1 MVESDALT
9 QRLGHVLADEVAAK
23 VVEEKLRTVPQTPEG
38 LYMQRELLPCV
49 VEKQNTI
56 SQISLELERTR
67 AALLNMRQ
75 KLDRIRCDR
84 IHAGPTQQETSLKL
98 LIEQVARDLAKQ
110 EEVLKEKNDQYE
122 EFLNLCLGRH
132 DSPSHD
138 KSSPMELAEENL
150 PLVQTQSLPVTQF
163 SQDAYQ
169 KSYKWQQTSVSATS
183 SPSHPAASPH
193 LHKNPSSPEL
203 RRHHRETHA
212 IASPPCGGASSFFLR
227 RPAGS
232 TSVPVI
238 PRLYLGGED
247 DQNLARKSCVNEPW
261 QLDVDSSSTD
271 ETSESSRYTGRSF
284 LWRDQNGSASLP
296 SLPKVSDL
304 TANVRRPKR
313 MEARSELESSPTG
326 SRKAKAQGNA
336 GRQRT
341 LVRSTSRT
349 NLANAQERGS
359 SKKSS
364 RTDVSRPRRPA
375 ESSAACVM
383 ETMLQ
388 SSEDECVD
396 VKVVDED
403 ESARVRVEKAQ
414 RNMESPI
421 PTRERQRPLGS
432 VSSSRSDQLMGNEC
446 CASPLESKA
455 LTTVH
460 ALRGHSSASAVMPC
474 TSLTST
480 PVLRCATPLQTGS
493 PPSYS
498 QRCDQT
504 SSSGTCS
511 PLAPIQRSRSSCT
524 TTRLMNG
531 PALRVGSPIV
541 SSKARLAVE
550 GSSPIPPES
559 SRRGVVRPAALRGS
573 EGFRA
578 FGTTGGSGEFGTIPF
593 RRADRKSVV

>member
-1 MVESDALT
+1 VVTAPGTSTRLSSPERAGLIHVPSVPDPHMVESDALT
-9 QRLGHVLADEVAAK
+9 QRLGHVVADEVAAK

-132 DSPSHD
+132 GSPSHD

-163 SQDAYQ
+163 SQDAFQ

-304 TANVRRPKR
+304 TANVRRPRR
-313 MEARSELESSPTG
+313 MEVRE
-326 SRKAKAQGNA
+326 A
-336 GRQRT
+336 GALDWHCGLRT
-341 LVRSTSRT
+341 HRDL
-349 NLANAQERGS
+349 
-359 SKKSS
+359 
-364 RTDVSRPRRPA
+364 
-375 ESSAACVM
+375 
-383 ETMLQ
+383 
-388 SSEDECVD
+388 
-396 VKVVDED
+396 
-403 ESARVRVEKAQ
+403 
-414 RNMESPI
+414 
-421 PTRERQRPLGS
+421 
-432 VSSSRSDQLMGNEC
+432 
-446 CASPLESKA
+446 
-455 LTTVH
+455 
-460 ALRGHSSASAVMPC
+460 HS
-474 TSLTST
+474 
-480 PVLRCATPLQTGS
+480 
-493 PPSYS
+493 
-498 QRCDQT
+498 
-504 SSSGTCS
+504 
-511 PLAPIQRSRSSCT
+511 
-524 TTRLMNG
+524 
-531 PALRVGSPIV
+531 
-541 SSKARLAVE
+541 
-550 GSSPIPPES
+550 
-559 SRRGVVRPAALRGS
+559 AALRSAGLVV
-573 EGFRA
+573 ECDLGVACDILRVFA
-578 FGTTGGSGEFGTIPF
+578 FVFLFYTELSCVFNIEKGTL
-593 RRADRKSVV
+593 R